1 MPHLAPW
8 AEQEQKAEILDGIE
22 AATDCLF
29 ELSSRQI
36 DAIRESD
43 FERVER
49 LNEEMAGVLERR
61 GALIR
66 RFASLTRKP
75 N

>member
-1 MPHLAPW
+1 MPHPALW
-8 AEQEQKAEILDGIE
+8 AEQAQKAEILDGIE

-49 LNEEMAGVLERR
+49 LNEQMAGVLQHRS
-61 GALIR
+61 ALIR
-66 RFASLTRKP
+66 RFVSLTRKP

>member
-1 MPHLAPW
+1 MPQPAPRV
-8 AEQEQKAEILDGIE
+8 EQVQKAEILDGIE
-22 AATDCLF
+22 LATDGLF
-29 ELSSRQI
+29 ELSRRQI

-49 LNEEMAGVLERR
+49 LNEQMRGILERR
-61 GALIR
+61 NALIR
-66 RFASLTRKP
+66 RFVSLTRKP